1 LKMLLILL
9 FICLDFIVPATPG
22 QGYANLHE
30 KNVDNPGTKLVN
42 AIWTK
47 RGNRIVPKGDYFAW
61 PKGAKLHGFSR
72 QTLLLVQQMKLW
84 KG

>member
-1 LKMLLILL
+1 MQIYTK
-9 FICLDFIVPATPG
+9 
-22 QGYANLHE
+22 

-61 PKGAKLHGFSR
+61 PKGAKLHGFSSMLGVVYKMR
-72 QTLLLVQQMKLW
+72 RTKIL
-84 KG
+84 